1 MFVTFIEST
10 VDTYKCVKFLEE
22 FLGDKSGT
30 NVLEELEKEF
40 VLVFTKCLNISFT
53 LALKTTEGFMQLD
66 QKAIEILDRLLKH
79 FGLREIEIGSLE
91 VLVSIFLFCK
101 QHGLRRLSIEH
112 LAYLGRS

>member
-1 MFVTFIEST
+1 
-10 VDTYKCVKFLEE
+10 
-22 FLGDKSGT
+22 
-30 NVLEELEKEF
+30 
-40 VLVFTKCLNISFT
+40 
-53 LALKTTEGFMQLD
+53 MQLD

-79 FGLREIEIGSLE
+79 FGLREVEIGSLE